1 MSRSRFALHA
11 LAGVLAVVLAAA
23 AATPAAAQS
32 LWMPRDTDYTIS
44 LEMLRPTL
52 EGVDSGV
59 LSGSFFLA
67 GRAKLSPQVSFVGEL
82 PYVTHSSRS
91 VATDFNGNEII
102 EDLSSSTIGNPYVG
116 LETRIG
122 SGPVFVEV
130 GGRPPLTSDEEFE
143 AVLTGIFSDVN
154 RFPTFLPDVASIQ
167 AAFNLREVTPSKLA
181 YRLRLSPMVA
191 IPTGDNNGDSEL
203 YAMYAFQIGYHGSA
217 ARVGAGMS
225 GQALLT
231 EDSGNLGERSRN
243 QFEIHADFLPG
254 AIRPGLDLRVPLGS
268 EANFVPVVL
277 GASISWTR

>member
-11 LAGVLAVVLAAA
+11 LAGVLAAVVAATT
-23 AATPAAAQS
+23 TPAAAQS

-44 LEMLRPTL
+44 LEMLRPNL
-52 EGVDSGV
+52 EDVDSGV

-67 GRAKLSPQVSFVGEL
+67 GRARLSPGVSFVGEL

-91 VATDFNGNEII
+91 VATDFNGNEIV
-102 EDLSSSTIGNPYVG
+102 EDFSSSTIGNPYVG

-154 RFPTFLPDVASIQ
+154 HFATFLPHVASIQ

-181 YRLRLSPMVA
+181 YRFRLSPMIA
-191 IPTGDNNGDSEL
+191 IPTEGGNGSEL
-203 YAMYAFQIGYHGSA
+203 YAMYSFQIGYHGSA

-231 EDSGNLGERSRN
+231 EDYGNLGERSRN